1 MDFNFNG
8 LNEEEVTKSRE
19 LNGNNEIIE
28 QKSETF
34 LKKFLG
40 NFNDPM
46 IKILSVCCILLL
58 VLSLFGIIKMIE
70 PVSIA
75 MAIFVATIV
84 STLNEYS
91 SGKKFRSLQEEA
103 NKILVKVY
111 RNNNV
116 KEILIDEIVVG
127 DYVLLNSGD
136 KIPADGI
143 VVYGHFKVDNSVLNG
158 ESDENPKQPVTD
170 DTVLDDKIDFTHP
183 NKTYRGAVV
192 SHGEGVIKIE
202 KVGMQTVNGIMMQNM
217 NIEDTPSPLQIKLS
231 DLAAKISKIGYMG
244 AILIGILNFLYTS
257 LHLNDPSVFF
267 TAANSL
273 EIAKTALNSLIY
285 AVIIIV
291 MAVPEGLPLMI
302 AIVLSQNMQKML
314 KDNVL
319 VRKLVGIET
328 AGSLNILFSDKTG
341 TITKGRLEV
350 ILFQN
355 GSFDSYKEYA
365 EIPDELRRL
374 VNTAISKNTS
384 SMIAENGAII
394 GGNSTERSILG
405 FIDRNEIDDNIEVKT
420 KQVFNS
426 TNKYS
431 ASELDSNLNL
441 TFYKGAP
448 ERLLEKCTTYY
459 DNNGNKQFF
468 TKKPDITKVIDD
480 LAKKSI
486 RVLAL
491 TVSDKK
497 LTEDVVP
504 EEMTFLGILGIR
516 DDIRP
521 EAVKAIEEVMTAGIQ
536 VIMITGDRKE
546 TAMAIAK
553 DSGLLTSDK
562 EVVLTSDELQ
572 TMSDEEIK
580 KVLPDVRVI
589 ARALPM
595 DKFRLVGLAQEL
607 GLVAGM
613 TGDGVNDAP
622 ALKRSDIGF
631 AMGSGT
637 EIAKEVGD
645 IIILDDNFQSI
656 EKAVLYGR
664 TIYNNIKKFL
674 KFQLNINISA
684 VLISVIAPFTGVQ
697 NPLTILQILWINMI
711 MDTLAAL
718 ALGGEP
724 ALSEYM
730 KERPKSRSEKIVS
743 KSMSTAIFWTGI
755 WTTIISILFL
765 KLDIFRNLF
774 SDEIHH
780 LTAYFCL
787 FVFSGLF
794 NGFNVRSD
802 KINVFSNLSLN
813 PNFLKVFALIFII
826 QIVLV
831 YIGGEIF
838 RTVPLSVSEW
848 LVIFGLSV
856 LIIPVDM
863 IRKLIFPAKTYNK

>member
-8 LNEEEVTKSRE
+8 LNEEEVAKSRE
-19 LNGNNEIIE
+19 LNGNNAIIE

-34 LKKFLG
+34 MKKFLG

-75 MAIFVATIV
+75 MAILVATIV

-111 RNNNV
+111 RNNNIR
-116 KEILIDEIVVG
+116 EILIDDIVVG

-136 KIPADGI
+136 KVPADGI
-143 VVYGHFKVDNSVLNG
+143 VVHGHFKVDNSVLNG
-158 ESDENPKQPVTD
+158 ESDENSKEPVTA

-192 SHGEGVIKIE
+192 CHGEGVIKIE
-202 KVGMQTVNGIMMQNM
+202 KTGMQTVNGIMMQNM
-217 NIEDTPSPLQIKLS
+217 NIEDTQSPLQIKLS
-231 DLAAKISKIGYMG
+231 DLAARISKIGYIG

-257 LHLNDPSVFF
+257 FHLNDPSVFF

-273 EIAKTALNSLIY
+273 EIARTALNSLIY

-355 GSFDSYKEYA
+355 GNFDSYKEYN
-365 EIPDELRRL
+365 EIPLSLREL
-374 VNTAISKNTS
+374 VNTAVSKNTS
-384 SMIAENGAII
+384 SMIAENGDII

-405 FIDRNEIDDNIEVKT
+405 FIDKDEIDDNIEVKT

-431 ASELDSNLNL
+431 ASELDSNLTL
-441 TFYKGAP
+441 YKGAP

-459 DNNGNKQFF
+459 DNDGNKQAF
-468 TKKPDITKVIDD
+468 TRKADLTKIIDD

-497 LTEDVVP
+497 LVEDVIP

-516 DDIRP
+516 DDVRP

-536 VIMITGDRKE
+536 VIMITGDRRE

-562 EVVLTSDELQ
+562 QVVLTSDELQ
-572 TMSDEEIK
+572 AMSDEEIK

-674 KFQLNINISA
+674 RFQLNINISA
-684 VLISVIAPFTGVQ
+684 VLISVIAPFAGVQ

-711 MDTLAAL
+711 MDTLAAI

-724 ALSEYM
+724 ALAEYM

-743 KSMSTAIFWTGI
+743 RSMGRAIFWTGI

-765 KLDIFRNLF
+765 KLDIFKNLF
-774 SDEIHH
+774 YDEIHH

-802 KINVFSNLSLN
+802 KLNVFSNLKLN
-813 PNFLKVFALIFII
+813 PNFLKVFALIFVI

-831 YIGGEIF
+831 YVGGEIF

-848 LVIFGLSV
+848 AVIFGLSV

-863 IRKLIFPAKTYNK
+863 IRKLIFPAKTGNE

>member
-1 MDFNFNG
+1 MDLNFNG
-8 LNEEEVTKSRE
+8 LNEEEVIKSRE
-19 LNGNNEIIE
+19 LNGTNEIIE

-34 LKKFLG
+34 LQKFLG
-40 NFNDPM
+40 SFNDPM

-58 VLSLFGIIKMIE
+58 VLSFFGIIKWIE

-75 MAIFVATIV
+75 MAILVATIV

-103 NKILVKVY
+103 SKILVKVY

-116 KEILIDEIVVG
+116 KEILIDEVVVG
-127 DYVLLNSGD
+127 DYVVLHSGD
-136 KIPADGI
+136 KVPADGI
-143 VVYGHFKVDNSVLNG
+143 VVNGHFKVDNSVLNG
-158 ESDENPKQPVTD
+158 ESDENSKEPTSGEISF
-170 DTVLDDKIDFTHP
+170 DDKIDFTNPH
-183 NKTYRGAVV
+183 KTYRGAVV
-192 SHGEGVIKIE
+192 CHGEGVIRIE
-202 KVGMQTVNGIMMQNM
+202 KVGMNTVNGVMMQNM
-217 NIEDTPSPLQIKLS
+217 NIEDTQSPLQAKLT
-231 DLAAKISKIGYMG
+231 DLAEKISKFGYIG
-244 AILIGILNFLYTS
+244 AVIIGILNFFYVSCLI
-257 LHLNDPSVFF
+257 NDPSVFF
-267 TAANSL
+267 ASGNYL
-273 EIAKTALNSLIY
+273 EIAKTVLDSLIY
-285 AVIIIV
+285 AIIIVV

-355 GSFDSYKEYA
+355 GNFDSYKDYKS
-365 EIPDELRRL
+365 IPDSMRKL

-384 SMIAENGAII
+384 SIISDNGDVI

-405 FIDRNEIDDNIEVKT
+405 FIDKNEIDDNIEVKT
-420 KQVFNS
+420 KQIFNS

-448 ERLLEKCTTYY
+448 ERLLDKCTSFY
-459 DNNGNKQFF
+459 DNDGNKHEF
-468 TKKPDITKVIDD
+468 TNKAELVKIIDD
-480 LAKKSI
+480 LAEKSI

-491 TVSDKK
+491 TVSEKQ
-497 LTEDVVP
+497 LVEDVIP
-504 EEMTFLGILGIR
+504 EDMIFLGILGIR

-546 TAMAIAK
+546 TAVAIAK
-553 DSGLLTSDK
+553 DSKLLTSDDQ
-562 EVVLTSDELQ
+562 VVLTSDELQ
-572 TMSDEEIK
+572 AMSDEEIK
-580 KVLPDVRVI
+580 KVLPKIRVI

-622 ALKRSDIGF
+622 ALKKSDIGF

-674 KFQLNINISA
+674 RFQLNINISA
-684 VLISVIAPFTGVQ
+684 VLISVVAPFIGVQ

-724 ALSEYM
+724 ALAEYM
-730 KERPKSRSEKIVS
+730 KERPKNRNEKIVS
-743 KSMSTAIFWTGI
+743 NGMGTAILWTGI
-755 WTTIISILFL
+755 WTTIISLVFL
-765 KLDIFRNLF
+765 KLNIFRNLF
-774 SDEIHH
+774 NDDLHH

-794 NGFNVRSD
+794 NGLNVRSE
-802 KINVFSNLSLN
+802 KLNVFANLKLN
-813 PNFLKVFALIFII
+813 PNFIKVFALIFVI

-831 YIGGEIF
+831 YIGGEVF

-863 IRKLIFPAKTYNK
+863 LRKLIFSGKNK

>member
-8 LNEEEVTKSRE
+8 LNEEEVAKSRE
-19 LNGNNEIIE
+19 LNGNNAIIE

-34 LKKFLG
+34 MKKFLG

-75 MAIFVATIV
+75 MAILVATIV

-111 RNNNV
+111 RNNNIR
-116 KEILIDEIVVG
+116 EILIDDIVVG

-136 KIPADGI
+136 KVPADGI
-143 VVYGHFKVDNSVLNG
+143 VVHGHFKVDNSVLNG
-158 ESDENPKQPVTD
+158 ESDENSKEPVTA

-192 SHGEGVIKIE
+192 CHGEGVIKIE
-202 KVGMQTVNGIMMQNM
+202 KTGMQTVNGIMMQNM
-217 NIEDTPSPLQIKLS
+217 NIEDTQSPLQIKLS
-231 DLAAKISKIGYMG
+231 DLAARISKIGYIG

-257 LHLNDPSVFF
+257 FHLNDPSVFF

-273 EIAKTALNSLIY
+273 EIARTALNSLIY

-355 GSFDSYKEYA
+355 GNFDSYKEYD
-365 EIPDELRRL
+365 EIPVSLRGL
-374 VNTAISKNTS
+374 VNTAVSKNTS
-384 SMIAENGAII
+384 SMIAENGDII

-405 FIDRNEIDDNIEVKT
+405 FIDKDEIDDNIEVKT

-431 ASELDSNLNL
+431 ASELDSNLTL
-441 TFYKGAP
+441 YKGAP

-459 DNNGNKQFF
+459 DNDGNKQAF
-468 TKKPDITKVIDD
+468 TRKADLTNIIDD

-497 LTEDVVP
+497 LVEDVIP

-516 DDIRP
+516 DDVRP

-536 VIMITGDRKE
+536 VIMITGDRRE

-562 EVVLTSDELQ
+562 QVVLTSDELQ
-572 TMSDEEIK
+572 AMSDEEIK

-674 KFQLNINISA
+674 RFQLNINISA
-684 VLISVIAPFTGVQ
+684 VLISVIAPFAGVQ

-711 MDTLAAL
+711 MDTLAAI

-724 ALSEYM
+724 ALAEYM

-743 KSMSTAIFWTGI
+743 RSMGRAIFWTGI

-765 KLDIFRNLF
+765 KLDIFKNLF
-774 SDEIHH
+774 YDEIHH

-802 KINVFSNLSLN
+802 KLNVFSNLKLN
-813 PNFLKVFALIFII
+813 PNFLKVFALIFVI

-831 YIGGEIF
+831 YVGGEIF

-848 LVIFGLSV
+848 AVIFGLSV

-863 IRKLIFPAKTYNK
+863 IRKLIFPAKTGNE

>member
-8 LNEEEVTKSRE
+8 LNEEEVAKSRE
-19 LNGNNEIIE
+19 LNGNNAIIE

-34 LKKFLG
+34 MKKFLG

-75 MAIFVATIV
+75 MAILVATIV

-111 RNNNV
+111 RNNNIR
-116 KEILIDEIVVG
+116 EILIDDIVVG

-136 KIPADGI
+136 KVPADGI
-143 VVYGHFKVDNSVLNG
+143 VVHGHFKVDNSVLNG
-158 ESDENPKQPVTD
+158 ESDENSKEPVTA

-192 SHGEGVIKIE
+192 CHGEGVIKIE
-202 KVGMQTVNGIMMQNM
+202 KTGMQTVNGIMMQNM
-217 NIEDTPSPLQIKLS
+217 NIEDTQSPLQIKLS
-231 DLAAKISKIGYMG
+231 DLAARISKIGYIG

-257 LHLNDPSVFF
+257 FHLNDPSVFF

-273 EIAKTALNSLIY
+273 EIARTALNSLIY

-355 GSFDSYKEYA
+355 GNFDSYKEYN
-365 EIPDELRRL
+365 EIPLSLREL
-374 VNTAISKNTS
+374 VNTAVSKNTS
-384 SMIAENGAII
+384 SMIAENGDII

-405 FIDRNEIDDNIEVKT
+405 FIDKDEIDDNIEVKT

-431 ASELDSNLNL
+431 ASELDSNLTL
-441 TFYKGAP
+441 YKGAP

-459 DNNGNKQFF
+459 DNDGNKQAF
-468 TKKPDITKVIDD
+468 TRKADLTKIIDD

-491 TVSDKK
+491 TVSDKN
-497 LTEDVVP
+497 LVEDVIP

-516 DDIRP
+516 DDVRP

-536 VIMITGDRKE
+536 VIMITGDRRE

-562 EVVLTSDELQ
+562 QVVLTSDELQ
-572 TMSDEEIK
+572 AMSDEEIK

-674 KFQLNINISA
+674 RFQLNINISA
-684 VLISVIAPFTGVQ
+684 VLISVIAPFAGVQ

-711 MDTLAAL
+711 MDTLAAI

-724 ALSEYM
+724 ALAEYM

-743 KSMSTAIFWTGI
+743 RSMGRAIFWTGI

-765 KLDIFRNLF
+765 KLDIFKNLF
-774 SDEIHH
+774 YDEIHH

-802 KINVFSNLSLN
+802 KLNVFSNLKLN
-813 PNFLKVFALIFII
+813 PNFLKVFALIFVI

-831 YIGGEIF
+831 YVGGEIF

-848 LVIFGLSV
+848 AVIFGLSV

-863 IRKLIFPAKTYNK
+863 IRKLIFPAKTGNE

>member
-1 MDFNFNG
+1 MDFNFNE
-8 LNEEEVTKSRE
+8 LNEEEVIKSRE
-19 LNGNNEIIE
+19 LNGTNEIIK

-34 LKKFLG
+34 LQKFLG

-58 VLSLFGIIKMIE
+58 VLSFFGIIKWIE

-75 MAIFVATIV
+75 MAILVATIV

-103 NKILVKVY
+103 SKILVKVY
-111 RNNNV
+111 RNGNV

-127 DYVLLNSGD
+127 DYVLLHSGD
-136 KIPADGI
+136 KVPADGI
-143 VVYGHFKVDNSVLNG
+143 VVKGHFKVDNSVLNG
-158 ESDENPKQPVTD
+158 ESDENSKEPAVD
-170 DTVLDDKIDFTHP
+170 EFVFDDKIDFTNPH
-183 NKTYRGAVV
+183 KIYRGAVV
-192 SHGEGVIKIE
+192 CHGEGIIRIE
-202 KVGMQTVNGIMMQNM
+202 KVGMKTVNGIMMQNM
-217 NIEDTPSPLQIKLS
+217 NIEDTESPLQEKLT
-231 DLAAKISKIGYMG
+231 DLAEKISKFGYIG
-244 AILIGILNFLYTS
+244 AIIIGVLNFFYISCLI
-257 LHLNDPSVFF
+257 NDPSVFF
-267 TAANSL
+267 SSGNYL
-273 EIAKTALNSLIY
+273 EIAKTALDSLIY
-285 AVIIIV
+285 AIIIVV

-355 GSFDSYKEYA
+355 GNFDSYKDYKS
-365 EIPDELRRL
+365 IPDSMRKL

-384 SMIAENGAII
+384 SIISDNGDVI

-405 FIDRNEIDDNIEVKT
+405 FIDKDEIDNNIEVKT
-420 KQVFNS
+420 KQIFNS

-448 ERLLEKCTTYY
+448 ERLLDKCSSYY
-459 DNNGNKQFF
+459 DNEGNKHEFSR
-468 TKKPDITKVIDD
+468 KAELIKVIDE
-480 LAKKSI
+480 LAEKSI

-491 TVSDKK
+491 TVSEKR
-497 LTEDVVP
+497 LVEDVIP
-504 EEMTFLGILGIR
+504 EDMPFLGILGIR

-521 EAVKAIEEVMTAGIQ
+521 EAVKAIEEVMTAGVQ

-546 TAMAIAK
+546 TAVAIAK
-553 DSGLLTSDK
+553 DSGLLTADDQ
-562 EVVLTSDELQ
+562 VVLTSDELS

-580 KVLPDVRVI
+580 KVLPKIRVI

-622 ALKRSDIGF
+622 ALKKSDIGF

-684 VLISVIAPFTGVQ
+684 VLISVIAPFIGVQ

-724 ALSEYM
+724 ALAEYM
-730 KERPKSRSEKIVS
+730 KERPKSRTEKIVS
-743 KSMSTAIFWTGI
+743 NSMGTAILWTGI
-755 WTTIISILFL
+755 WTTTISLLFL

-774 SDEIHH
+774 DDEMHH

-794 NGFNVRSD
+794 NGFNVRSE
-802 KINVFSNLSLN
+802 KLNVFANLKLN

-826 QIVLV
+826 QIILV

-838 RTVPLSVSEW
+838 RTIPLSFTEW
-848 LVIFGLSV
+848 LIIFGLSV

-863 IRKLIFPAKTYNK
+863 IRKLIISSKK

>member
-8 LNEEEVTKSRE
+8 LNEEEVIKSRE
-19 LNGNNEIIE
+19 LNGSNEIIE

-34 LKKFLG
+34 LQKFIG

-58 VLSLFGIIKMIE
+58 VLSFFGIIKWIE

-75 MAIFVATIV
+75 MAILVATIV

-111 RNNNV
+111 RDNNV
-116 KEILIDEIVVG
+116 KEVLIDDVVVG
-127 DYVLLNSGD
+127 DYVVLHSGD
-136 KIPADGI
+136 KVPADGI
-143 VVYGHFKVDNSVLNG
+143 VVHGHFKVDNSVLNG
-158 ESDENPKQPVTD
+158 ESDENSKQPATD
-170 DTVLDDKIDFTHP
+170 EITFDDKIDFTDP
-183 NKTYRGAVV
+183 YKTYRGAVV
-192 SHGEGVIKIE
+192 CHGEGVIRIE
-202 KVGMQTVNGIMMQNM
+202 KTGMNTVNGVMMQNM
-217 NIEDTPSPLQIKLS
+217 NIEDTQSPLQTKLT
-231 DLAAKISKIGYMG
+231 DLAEKISKFGYIG
-244 AILIGILNFLYTS
+244 AVIIGILNFFYVSFLI
-257 LHLNDPSVFF
+257 NDPSVFF
-267 TAANSL
+267 NTANYL
-273 EIAKTALNSLIY
+273 DIAKTLLDSLIY
-285 AVIIIV
+285 AIIIVV

-355 GSFDSYKEYA
+355 GNFDSYKDYKN
-365 EIPDELRRL
+365 IPDSMRKL

-384 SMIAENGAII
+384 SIISDNGSVI
-394 GGNSTERSILG
+394 GGNSTERSILS
-405 FIDRNEIDDNIEVKT
+405 FIDKNEIDDNIEVKT
-420 KQVFNS
+420 KQIFNS

-431 ASELDSNLNL
+431 ASELDSSLNL

-448 ERLLEKCTTYY
+448 ERLLDKCTTFY
-459 DNNGNKQFF
+459 DNDGNKQTFD
-468 TKKPDITKVIDD
+468 KKDELVKIIDD
-480 LAKKSI
+480 LAEKSI

-491 TVSDKK
+491 TVSEKP
-497 LTEDVVP
+497 LTEDVIP
-504 EEMTFLGILGIR
+504 EDMIFLGILGIR

-521 EAVKAIEEVMTAGIQ
+521 EAVKAIEEVITAGIQ

-546 TAMAIAK
+546 TAVAIAK
-553 DSGLLTSDK
+553 DSNLLTNDRQ
-562 EVVLTSDELQ
+562 VVLTSDELSA
-572 TMSDEEIK
+572 MSDEEIK
-580 KVLPDVRVI
+580 KVLPDIRVI

-622 ALKRSDIGF
+622 ALKKSDIGF

-684 VLISVIAPFTGVQ
+684 VLISVIAPFIGVQ

-724 ALSEYM
+724 ALAEYM
-730 KERPKSRSEKIVS
+730 KERPKSRTEKIVS
-743 KSMSTAIFWTGI
+743 KSMATTILWTGI
-755 WTTIISILFL
+755 WTTIISLLFL
-765 KLDIFRNLF
+765 KLSIFKNLF
-774 SDEIHH
+774 VDNEHH

-794 NGFNVRSD
+794 NGFNVRSE
-802 KINVFSNLSLN
+802 KLNIFSNLKLN
-813 PNFLKVFALIFII
+813 PNFLKVFALIFVI

-831 YIGGEIF
+831 YVGGEIF
-838 RTVPLSVSEW
+838 RTVPLSVTEW
-848 LVIFGLSV
+848 FVILGLSV
-856 LIIPVDM
+856 LIVPADM
-863 IRKLIFPAKTYNK
+863 IRKLIFSKENK